1 MIREV
6 DMSLTPETV
15 YVRYD
20 GVEMM
25 LTSRDEEGR
34 LYLHVF
40 VDEADEVEGYD
51 SLFVALPLSDERY
64 AELEEGQLNL
74 RQAFLEPEEGELV
87 MISNWPD
94 GSTKY
99 VFLPASEVFFQYLPG
114 PVPLPRRRATV

>member
-25 LTSRDEEGR
+25 LTGRDEAGK
-34 LYLHVF
+34 LYLLVF
-40 VDEADEVEGYD
+40 VDEADEEEGYT

-64 AELEEGQLNL
+64 AELEEGKLNL
-74 RQAFLEPEEGELV
+74 RQAFLAPEGGELV

-94 GSTKY
+94 GSTKH
-99 VFLPASEVFFQYLPG
+99 VFLPADEVFFQYLPG
-114 PVPLPRRRATV
+114 PVPLTRRREAV

>member
-1 MIREV
+1 MTTEI
-6 DMSLTPETV
+6 V

-20 GVEMM
+20 GVEML
-25 LTSRDEEGR
+25 LTTRDEAGQ

-51 SLFVALPLSDERY
+51 SLFVALPLSDARY
-64 AELEEGQLNL
+64 AELEEGKLNL
-74 RQAFLEPEEGELV
+74 RQAFLEPEAGELV

-94 GSTKY
+94 GSTKH

-114 PVPLPRRRATV
+114 PVPLPRRRSMV